1 LKSYSFL
8 STFVLVIE
16 YSALLGRS
24 RIRRDL
30 LRRLYET
37 PLPRLHL
44 RGLARCA
51 HTSAG
56 TAAREL
62 GRLEDM
68 GLVSR
73 VADGGQVY
81 FQANPG
87 SPLYPVVRD
96 LVRLTIGVVDVIR
109 RELAGLGGVESAVL
123 FGSYVAGTTQPGSD
137 IDLLVIG
144 TPDRDDLTERLE
156 RAERGIGRA
165 VNEIVMTGDE
175 LTKRRAAGDSVVAS
189 IERNPTISVAP

>member
-1 LKSYSFL
+1 M
-8 STFVLVIE
+8 IE
-16 YSALLGRS
+16 YDALLGRS

-44 RGLARCA
+44 RELARGA

-68 GLVSR
+68 GLISR
-73 VADGGQVY
+73 VREGAQVY
-81 FQANPG
+81 FQADAA
-87 SPLYPVVRD
+87 SPLYGTVRD
-96 LVRLTIGVVDVIR
+96 LVRLTIGAVDVIR
-109 RELAGLGGVESAVL
+109 RELAGLDGVESAVI
-123 FGSYVAGTTQPGSD
+123 FGSYAAGTMQPSSD
-137 IDLLVIG
+137 IDILVIG

-156 RAERGIGRA
+156 RCGREVRRS
-165 VNEIVMTGDE
+165 VNDVAMTHDE
-175 LTKRRAAGDSVVAS
+175 LVRRRASGDGLVTS
-189 IERNPTISVAP
+189 IDESPTISVIP

>member
-1 LKSYSFL
+1 M
-8 STFVLVIE
+8 IE
-16 YSALLGRS
+16 YRALLGRS

-44 RGLARCA
+44 RELARGA

-73 VADGGQVY
+73 VAEGVQVY
-81 FQANPG
+81 FQANAA
-87 SPLYPVVRD
+87 SPLHATVRD
-96 LVRLTIGVVDVIR
+96 LVRLTIGAADTIR
-109 RELAGLGGVESAVL
+109 RRLHGLAGVESAVI
-123 FGSYVAGTTQPGSD
+123 FGSYAAGTMQSHSD

-144 TPDRDDLTERLE
+144 SPDRDDLTERLE
-156 RAERGIGRA
+156 RAEREVGRA
-165 VNEIVMTGDE
+165 INENVMTADE
-175 LTKRRAAGDSVVAS
+175 QARRRAAGDGLIAS
-189 IERNPTISVAP
+189 IDAHPTVPVAP

>member
-1 LKSYSFL
+1 LTTYSVL
-8 STFVLVIE
+8 STSVLVIE
-16 YSALLGRS
+16 YTALLGRS

-44 RGLARCA
+44 RELARGA

-62 GRLEDM
+62 GRLEDL

-73 VADGGQVY
+73 VAEGAQVY
-81 FQANPG
+81 FQANAA

-96 LVRLTIGVVDVIR
+96 LVRLTIGAVDVIR
-109 RELAGLGGVESAVL
+109 RELAELAGVESAVV
-123 FGSYVAGTTQPGSD
+123 FGSYAAGTMQPASD
-137 IDLLVIG
+137 LDLLVIG
-144 TPDRDDLTERLE
+144 TPDRDELTERLE
-156 RAERGIGRA
+156 RAERGVGRS
-165 VNEIVMTGDE
+165 VNEIVMTREEFARRRSGGDG
-175 LTKRRAAGDSVVAS
+175 LVAT
-189 IERNPTISVAP
+189 IEGNPTISVVA